1 MKTNGVPAIIM
12 LAAGFIDCVIA
23 ILTHMSLWNFTRQ
36 LLLVLVLFYVIGC
49 VVKMIIDRNFKDME
63 DDQNGEETEESK
75 EEQEAES
82 SPAATGESG
91 GLTASETAAGSAGTN
106 DIGQNPNNAGIY
118 IAAGAAAVVIAAVV
132 VTVIVVRKRKYPK
145 E

>member
-75 EEQEAES
+75 EEQEAKALRNRKILNRPKMHRS
-82 SPAATGESG
+82 SRRS
-91 GLTASETAAGSAGTN
+91 SRRFRR
-106 DIGQNPNNAGIY
+106 NN
-118 IAAGAAAVVIAAVV
+118 
-132 VTVIVVRKRKYPK
+132 KQSN
-145 E
+145 

>member
-75 EEQEAES
+75 EEQENTEQAKDAQEQS
-82 SPAATGESG
+82 QEQPEVQEEQQT
-91 GLTASETAAGSAGTN
+91 
-106 DIGQNPNNAGIY
+106 
-118 IAAGAAAVVIAAVV
+118 
-132 VTVIVVRKRKYPK
+132 K
-145 E
+145 

>member
-49 VVKMIIDRNFKDME
+49 VVNMIIDRNFKDME
-63 DDQNGEETEESK
+63 DDQKGHDGQKHHVVLVRVFLGAQLRALLYEK
-75 EEQEAES
+75 E
-82 SPAATGESG
+82 
-91 GLTASETAAGSAGTN
+91 AGRPRPLGS
-106 DIGQNPNNAGIY
+106 
-118 IAAGAAAVVIAAVV
+118 
-132 VTVIVVRKRKYPK
+132 
-145 E
+145 

>member
-63 DDQNGEETEESK
+63 DDQNGEETEEPKEDQEEEEGS
-75 EEQEAES
+75 EEQETTEQAKDAQEQS
-82 SPAATGESG
+82 QEQPEVQEEQQT
-91 GLTASETAAGSAGTN
+91 
-106 DIGQNPNNAGIY
+106 
-118 IAAGAAAVVIAAVV
+118 
-132 VTVIVVRKRKYPK
+132 K
-145 E
+145 

>member
-49 VVKMIIDRNFKDME
+49 VVKMMT
-63 DDQNGEETEESK
+63 ETSRIWK
-75 EEQEAES
+75 MTR
-82 SPAATGESG
+82 TGKKRKS
-91 GLTASETAAGSAGTN
+91 LKRS
-106 DIGQNPNNAGIY
+106 
-118 IAAGAAAVVIAAVV
+118 
-132 VTVIVVRKRKYPK
+132 RKRKALRNRKILNRPK
-145 E
+145 MHRSSRRSSRRFRRNNKQSN

>member
-63 DDQNGEETEESK
+63 DDQNGIK
-75 EEQEAES
+75 D
-82 SPAATGESG
+82 PADRGGYRFKLRTYGRTG
-91 GLTASETAAGSAGTN
+91 L
-106 DIGQNPNNAGIY
+106 
-118 IAAGAAAVVIAAVV
+118 
-132 VTVIVVRKRKYPK
+132 
-145 E
+145 

>member
-82 SPAATGESG
+82 SEEQENTG
-91 GLTASETAAGSAGTN
+91 AV
-106 DIGQNPNNAGIY
+106 
-118 IAAGAAAVVIAAVV
+118 AGAAGGSGGTTNKVIN
-132 VTVIVVRKRKYPK
+132 RGGMM
-145 E
+145 

>member
-49 VVKMIIDRNFKDME
+49 VVKMIIDRNFKMTRT
-63 DDQNGEETEESK
+63 GKKWESLK
-75 EEQEAES
+75 RS
-82 SPAATGESG
+82 
-91 GLTASETAAGSAGTN
+91 
-106 DIGQNPNNAGIY
+106 
-118 IAAGAAAVVIAAVV
+118 
-132 VTVIVVRKRKYPK
+132 RKRKALGNRKILNRPK
-145 E
+145 MHRSSRRSSRRFRRNNKQSN

>member
-75 EEQEAES
+75 EQEAES
-82 SPAATGESG
+82 SEEQENTEQAKDAQEQSQEQPEVQEEQQT
-91 GLTASETAAGSAGTN
+91 
-106 DIGQNPNNAGIY
+106 
-118 IAAGAAAVVIAAVV
+118 
-132 VTVIVVRKRKYPK
+132 K
-145 E
+145 

>member
-63 DDQNGEETEESK
+63 DDQNGKKWESLK
-75 EEQEAES
+75 RS
-82 SPAATGESG
+82 
-91 GLTASETAAGSAGTN
+91 
-106 DIGQNPNNAGIY
+106 
-118 IAAGAAAVVIAAVV
+118 
-132 VTVIVVRKRKYPK
+132 RKRKALGNRKILNRPK
-145 E
+145 MHRSSRRSSRRFRRNNKQSN

>member
-63 DDQNGEETEESK
+63 DDHPPIKIKCKLFLLHISIKSSNIRSK
-75 EEQEAES
+75 
-82 SPAATGESG
+82 T
-91 GLTASETAAGSAGTN
+91 L
-106 DIGQNPNNAGIY
+106 
-118 IAAGAAAVVIAAVV
+118 
-132 VTVIVVRKRKYPK
+132 
-145 E
+145 

>member
-82 SPAATGESG
+82 SEEQENTEQCQHKPGERGTCGADGSQRFWKDDLLQDTGW
-91 GLTASETAAGSAGTN
+91 L
-106 DIGQNPNNAGIY
+106 
-118 IAAGAAAVVIAAVV
+118 
-132 VTVIVVRKRKYPK
+132 
-145 E
+145 

>member
-82 SPAATGESG
+82 SEEQENTEQAKDAQEQSQEQPKVLLLIWKAYRSTIQAKM
-91 GLTASETAAGSAGTN
+91 
-106 DIGQNPNNAGIY
+106 Q
-118 IAAGAAAVVIAAVV
+118 VIKVFFRQK
-132 VTVIVVRKRKYPK
+132 ILS
-145 E
+145 

>member
-23 ILTHMSLWNFTRQ
+23 ILTAHVTLEFYKTA
-36 LLLVLVLFYVIGC
+36 LLVLVLFYVIGC

-82 SPAATGESG
+82 SEEQENTEQAKDAQEQSQEQPEVQEEQQT
-91 GLTASETAAGSAGTN
+91 
-106 DIGQNPNNAGIY
+106 
-118 IAAGAAAVVIAAVV
+118 
-132 VTVIVVRKRKYPK
+132 K
-145 E
+145 

>member
-49 VVKMIIDRNFKDME
+49 VVKMIIDRNFKD
-63 DDQNGEETEESK
+63 TEESK

-82 SPAATGESG
+82 SEEQENTEQAKDAQEQSQEQPEVQEEQQT
-91 GLTASETAAGSAGTN
+91 
-106 DIGQNPNNAGIY
+106 
-118 IAAGAAAVVIAAVV
+118 
-132 VTVIVVRKRKYPK
+132 K
-145 E
+145 

>member
-63 DDQNGEETEESK
+63 DDQNGESS
-75 EEQEAES
+75 EEQENTEQAKDAQEQS
-82 SPAATGESG
+82 QEQPEVQEEQQT
-91 GLTASETAAGSAGTN
+91 
-106 DIGQNPNNAGIY
+106 
-118 IAAGAAAVVIAAVV
+118 
-132 VTVIVVRKRKYPK
+132 K
-145 E
+145 

>member
-49 VVKMIIDRNFKDME
+49 VVKMIIDRNFKEM
-63 DDQNGEETEESK
+63 TR
-75 EEQEAES
+75 
-82 SPAATGESG
+82 TGKKRKS
-91 GLTASETAAGSAGTN
+91 LKRS
-106 DIGQNPNNAGIY
+106 
-118 IAAGAAAVVIAAVV
+118 
-132 VTVIVVRKRKYPK
+132 RKRKALRNRKKLNRPK
-145 E
+145 MHRSSRRSSRRFRRNNKQSN

>member
-63 DDQNGEETEESK
+63 DDQNGEEMEESK
-75 EEQEAES
+75 EEGSGEQENTEQAKDAQEQS
-82 SPAATGESG
+82 QEQPEVQEEQQT
-91 GLTASETAAGSAGTN
+91 
-106 DIGQNPNNAGIY
+106 
-118 IAAGAAAVVIAAVV
+118 
-132 VTVIVVRKRKYPK
+132 K
-145 E
+145 

>member
-63 DDQNGEETEESK
+63 DDQNGKKRKSLK
-75 EEQEAES
+75 RS
-82 SPAATGESG
+82 
-91 GLTASETAAGSAGTN
+91 
-106 DIGQNPNNAGIY
+106 
-118 IAAGAAAVVIAAVV
+118 
-132 VTVIVVRKRKYPK
+132 RKRKALRNRKILNRPK
-145 E
+145 MHRSSRRSSRRFRRNNKQSN

>member
-49 VVKMIIDRNFKDME
+49 
-63 DDQNGEETEESK
+63 
-75 EEQEAES
+75 
-82 SPAATGESG
+82 
-91 GLTASETAAGSAGTN
+91 
-106 DIGQNPNNAGIY
+106 NPF
-118 IAAGAAAVVIAAVV
+118 
-132 VTVIVVRKRKYPK
+132 VRKHWRICHS
-145 E
+145 

>member
-36 LLLVLVLFYVIGC
+36 LLLVLFYVIGC

-82 SPAATGESG
+82 SEEQEKTEQAIDAQEQSQEQPEVQEEQQT
-91 GLTASETAAGSAGTN
+91 
-106 DIGQNPNNAGIY
+106 
-118 IAAGAAAVVIAAVV
+118 
-132 VTVIVVRKRKYPK
+132 K
-145 E
+145 

>member
-49 VVKMIIDRNFKDME
+49 VVKMIIDRNFKEM
-63 DDQNGEETEESK
+63 EESK
-75 EEQEAES
+75 EEQEAEGS
-82 SPAATGESG
+82 GEQENTEQAKDAQEQSQEQPEVQEEQQ
-91 GLTASETAAGSAGTN
+91 T
-106 DIGQNPNNAGIY
+106 
-118 IAAGAAAVVIAAVV
+118 
-132 VTVIVVRKRKYPK
+132 K
-145 E
+145 

>member
-63 DDQNGEETEESK
+63 DDQNGEEMEESK
-75 EEQEAES
+75 EEQEAEGS
-82 SPAATGESG
+82 GEQENTEQAKDG
-91 GLTASETAAGSAGTN
+91 AV
-106 DIGQNPNNAGIY
+106 
-118 IAAGAAAVVIAAVV
+118 AGAAGGSGGTTNKVIN
-132 VTVIVVRKRKYPK
+132 RGGMM
-145 E
+145 

>member
-82 SPAATGESG
+82 SEEQEAES
-91 GLTASETAAGSAGTN
+91 SEEQENTEQAKDAQEQSQEQPEVQEEQQT
-106 DIGQNPNNAGIY
+106 
-118 IAAGAAAVVIAAVV
+118 
-132 VTVIVVRKRKYPK
+132 K
-145 E
+145 